1 MEKLEIKTRRVIDM
15 AATFLGLQVGE
26 KRAVSIFRLGAESL
40 RSAGAKMNKSGKGRW
55 SVHKIDHETY
65 SVERLA

>member
-1 MEKLEIKTRRVIDM
+1 MDLP
-15 AATFLGLQVGE
+15 ATFMGLAIGE
-26 KRAVSIFRLGAESL
+26 RRTVSTRDLGAESL
-40 RSAGAKMNKSGKGRW
+40 RTAGAKMNKSGAGRW